1 MCKHLW
7 WWLLHGSGH
16 LCKML
21 AHMHTVCVTN
31 ELYGLCKRTAITKW
45 WMSNNV
51 RPRVSYVIKPF
62 QMHSDAHTKSEKVM
76 VRTEALWLLHRDF
89 VSSIVF
95 SCFELSHHY
104 TIQNYSKLRW
114 CSCCTWD
121 CKCVCACVM
130 LILWIFECISVT
142 ITQNKRTNVQM
153 TWTPNRH
160 PKIQATK
167 TVQTKQ

>member
-7 WWLLHGSGH
+7 WWLLHGSGY

-76 VRTEALWLLHRDF
+76 VRTETLWLLHCDF

-95 SCFELSHHY
+95 SCVWTGPPFH
-104 TIQNYSKLRW
+104 TIQNDSKLRW
-114 CSCCTWD
+114 YCCCTWD
-121 CKCVCACVM
+121 CKCVCVCDVN
-130 LILWIFECISVT
+130 SVHSVNVF
-142 ITQNKRTNVQM
+142 QLQMYKWRKRLTV
-153 TWTPNRH
+153 TPKYN
-160 PKIQATK
+160 QAR
-167 TVQTKQ
+167 QFKQSK